1 MSIGNVEEIDSLM
14 EMLGNAKQRAIFNRT
29 KMSILEKVMTQ
40 EEIDAE
46 VMKQQLR
53 QIIAIKYPQP
63 LAPYGSPFWCVA
75 RAMAV
80 YR

>member
-1 MSIGNVEEIDSLM
+1 MFKSQAEIDLFVSL
-14 EMLGNAKQRAIFNRT
+14 EWI
-29 KMSILEKVMTQ
+29 
-40 EEIDAE
+40 
-46 VMKQQLR
+46 R
-53 QIIAIKYPQP
+53 QIIARKYPQP